1 MALPEPTAERP
12 EALPRSPEGMEKTMT
27 IPEQEPA
34 ILTDGTTHWTG
45 KQETFRVLSMIET
58 RMLGRM
64 KDGDSNKRVLDGIQK
79 PQCKICGCATSYIL
93 EPVVEIKHE
102 FRKSDYRPVKA
113 LVGLLLNT
121 SKACV
126 YLNEEKTAIYIPV
139 TLCHKCSGSKD
150 GYHDGKFEP
159 HRKSETLDRLDTASL
174 THSEKQQYR
183 EGYEI
188 SFKKGQQKREEWDE
202 ENPKKRGRRRYM
214 ESNQ

>member
-1 MALPEPTAERP
+1 MTA
-12 EALPRSPEGMEKTMT
+12 
-27 IPEQEPA
+27 EQEPA

-45 KQETFRVLSMIET
+45 RQETFRVVGMIET

-64 KDGDSNKRVLDGIQK
+64 KDGDSTKRVLNGIQQPK
-79 PQCKICGCATSYIL
+79 CKTCGCGTSYIL
-93 EPVVEIKHE
+93 EPVAKVGHKH
-102 FRKSDYRPVKA
+102 RKTDYRPAKA
-113 LVGLLLNT
+113 FVGLLLNT

-174 THSEKQQYR
+174 TYSEKQQYR

-188 SFKKGQQKREEWDE
+188 SFDKGQRVRAVWDE
-202 ENPKKRGRRRYM
+202 ENPKKRGRGRYM
-214 ESNQ
+214 ENS